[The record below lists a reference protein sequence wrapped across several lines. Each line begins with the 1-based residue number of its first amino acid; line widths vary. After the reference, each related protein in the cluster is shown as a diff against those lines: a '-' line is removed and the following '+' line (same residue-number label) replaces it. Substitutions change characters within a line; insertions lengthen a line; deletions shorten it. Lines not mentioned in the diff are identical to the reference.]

1 MKTESD
7 NSYEKEK
14 KQSAPPW
21 RQPEE
26 VALWW
31 KEGAWAL
38 YVVEKYK
45 LDIVRFTS
53 THNLDSGTSVV
64 ERGWTLF

>member
-1 MKTESD
+1 MISPTLEAARGGGS
-7 NSYEKEK
+7 
-14 KQSAPPW
+14 
-21 RQPEE
+21 
-26 VALWW
+26 LM
-31 KEGAWAL
+31 EGGCLSL